1 MESKKIASIFFILP
15 AIFVIIG
22 ILFFPYSTIDEKFLE
37 LAFINFSGLII
48 LLIGYFL
55 KEKEKSHI
63 IKIIGW
69 SFVAFFWSTQINT
82 LYFGEEGDFI
92 NVFFCISGI
101 FVLFYVAY
109 HEWLSLEK
117 KEPVSCLN
125 WIAGAAAFAG
135 LIYFGI
141 ELSPLQ
147 MWLREAVASQSGLV
161 LDIFVDNVSVDT
173 IYIYWEDTV
182 IKLIFACT
190 AVQSMVLFVGLILP
204 LPKVGLKR
212 KVIGLAITVVPVYF
226 LNLVRNALVIYL
238 TGIYGDDFFSIAH
251 NVIAKILSLIALII
265 LLFIIIKIIP
275 EVFDEIS
282 CIIDLPKRKGPAE
295 KVFLNNIWR
304 KK

>member
-1 MESKKIASIFFILP
+1 
-15 AIFVIIG
+15 
-22 ILFFPYSTIDEKFLE
+22 
-37 LAFINFSGLII
+37 
-48 LLIGYFL
+48 
-55 KEKEKSHI
+55 
-63 IKIIGW
+63 
-69 SFVAFFWSTQINT
+69 
-82 LYFGEEGDFI
+82 
-92 NVFFCISGI
+92 
-101 FVLFYVAY
+101 
-109 HEWLSLEK
+109 
-117 KEPVSCLN
+117 
-125 WIAGAAAFAG
+125 